1 MAVVFSHGKKSG
13 TAEDVSPLSLS
24 GDRGVF
30 FFERSGFYE
39 LPPMWTPY
47 GGGDDAHLKIPLLDS
62 TGITVFPR
70 SDGRGG
76 AGAPRWRYHQ
86 YVYPGPVS
94 PISPYDALPALR
106 LSHIPM

>member
-76 AGAPRWRYHQ
+76 AGAPR
-86 YVYPGPVS
+86 
-94 PISPYDALPALR
+94 
-106 LSHIPM
+106 